1 MNYAPLVEGPEAAVA
16 AALDRHT
23 DGIAA
28 RTSGSTG
35 EPREVWVSGAAMR
48 ASSAAT
54 LDRLGGPGHWLL
66 AMPTDRIAGAMVL
79 ARARMAD
86 ASVTTLATGPFT
98 AAAFAA
104 ATAAMPH
111 GRRYVSLVPTQ
122 LRRVIADPAGA
133 DALASFDAVLIGGAP
148 PGMALPANAVETY
161 GMTETS
167 GGCVY
172 DGRPLDDVAVR
183 IAADGRI
190 EIAGPTLADG
200 YRDGDN
206 SAFLTDDA
214 ARWFR
219 TSDLGAWDGE
229 RLVVHGRADHV
240 IITGGHN
247 VHPAAVE
254 RAMADA
260 GVAHAIVVGLPDPE
274 WGERIIAV
282 VHDDA
287 PSIAA
292 VRATL
297 DLPRHAL
304 PRALVRVT
312 QIPRTEAGKID
323 RSAARALAAASD
335 LEETS

>member
-1 MNYAPLVEGPEAAVA
+1 MNYTRLADAPEAAVA
-16 AALDRHT
+16 AALAGEI

-35 EPREVWVSGAAMR
+35 EPREVLVSGAAMR
-48 ASSAAT
+48 ASSEAT
-54 LDRLGGPGHWLL
+54 LNRLGGPGHWLL
-66 AMPTDRIAGAMVL
+66 AVPADRIAGAMVL

-86 ASVTTLATGPFT
+86 ATVTSVAPGTFT
-98 AAAFAA
+98 AASFAD
-104 ATAAMPH
+104 ATAAMPP

-122 LRRVIADPAGA
+122 LRRVLAEQAGRE
-133 DALASFDAVLIGGAP
+133 ALATFDAVLVGGAP
-148 PGMALPANAVETY
+148 PGMELPPNAVETY

-172 DGRPLDDVAVR
+172 DGRPLDGVDIR

-190 EIAGPTLADG
+190 EVAGPMLAAG
-200 YRDGDN
+200 YRDGDD
-206 SAFLTDDA
+206 SAFVVDA
-214 ARWFR
+214 GRRWFR
-219 TSDLGAWDGE
+219 TSDLGSWDGGT
-229 RLVVHGRADHV
+229 LTVHGRADHV

-260 GVAHAIVVGLPDPE
+260 GVTEATVVGLPDAE
-274 WGERIIAV
+274 WGERLVAV
-282 VHDDA
+282 VTEDA
-287 PSIAA
+287 PTL
-292 VRATL
+292 RALRDSL

-312 QIPRTEAGKID
+312 QVPRTEAGKID
-323 RSAARALAAASD
+323 RSAARDIAAAQD
-335 LEETS
+335 REETP